1 MPETPKNIPNPSLWQ
16 RLNLEEF
23 VAIDLETTGLD
34 FGLDSITELGAVR
47 FREGVEVER
56 YSQLVNP
63 GKKLSK
69 EISELTG
76 ITNEDLKDAPR
87 LDEVAEEFI
96 EFVGDSDIVGQNF
109 YFDLNFL
116 ESARPTSKHFK
127 TARTMPISHDT
138 RIAARFLTPC
148 NDGFGLAK
156 LCERYKVINRS
167 HHRATDDAAATGEV
181 FAILLQ
187 HLATIPLPEIADA
200 MRLVA
205 GTASPLAN
213 TMRCVHSA
221 ISSGYIST
229 KKPPNPLEGLPDNPQ
244 NFYSVKG
251 IARPDTPATDQQI
264 VRLFHEMDRFESVM
278 SGYEVR
284 QEQVD
289 MAVQCAGALRDSQL
303 LVVEAGTGV
312 GKSMGYLIPALLT
325 GKRIIVSTHT
335 KNLQDQLF
343 NNEIPRLGA
352 LFKFGFNVALLKGR
366 RNYLCRTKWLN
377 WILDPER
384 HGATAYLRESAA
396 IIVRWVNA
404 TLTGD
409 LSELSAVYE
418 SGTFFQQI
426 ASEPGFCTGNSCNGD
441 CPLSNIRKKALK
453 ADIVVVNHSLVLSDL
468 TSEGNL
474 LGGDDEM
481 RVIFDEAHHL
491 EEVAT
496 DQFGTELSSP
506 LLKNLFD
513 RIGRMC
519 SRKSDLWRSLAAD
532 KVLERLVSPLEKIAD
547 TIEELRQSANSLF
560 ETANVQLRVKIA
572 YNATYTTPFSYK
584 QGDKLHVGLMGAG
597 ESLLNGLS
605 ATTKALGRTREKIV
619 DEMDEV
625 FPTQVLQEMQAVLNM
640 AGSITEALFHSMNPE
655 DENRVYWVEV
665 PAEMNK
671 PVWIRSAP
679 LEIADMLIDGL
690 WQKLDS
696 ALLTSATLATTNTAS
711 GFTHILKS
719 LGLNQFPPERVR
731 TSIFGS
737 PFDYANNC
745 LVGYPTFFPSPSD
758 LPADHMTA
766 VSNMCAEIAM
776 RHKTGMLVL
785 FTSYK
790 ALRQVE
796 RDLKKILLGKDIEI
810 LVQRGGRNR
819 DMLIRRLR
827 SANGKAILLGT
838 DSFWEGIDVPGP
850 ALQVV
855 VIPKLPFAVPNDPIV
870 AARINKLRREGGN
883 PFMEYQLPNAVL
895 KVRQGAGRLIRTVTD
910 RGVILMLD
918 ARILTKRYG
927 DIFYRTLPGKASQ
940 FENTESLLEA
950 MDAYISDNTTDE

>member
-76 ITNEDLKDAPR
+76 ITNEDLKDDPR

-156 LCERYKVINRS
+156 LCQRYKVINRS

-312 GKSMGYLIPALLT
+312 GKSMGYLIPAL
-325 GKRIIVSTHT
+325 
-335 KNLQDQLF
+335 
-343 NNEIPRLGA
+343 
-352 LFKFGFNVALLKGR
+352 
-366 RNYLCRTKWLN
+366 
-377 WILDPER
+377 
-384 HGATAYLRESAA
+384 
-396 IIVRWVNA
+396 
-404 TLTGD
+404 
-409 LSELSAVYE
+409 
-418 SGTFFQQI
+418 
-426 ASEPGFCTGNSCNGD
+426 
-441 CPLSNIRKKALK
+441 
-453 ADIVVVNHSLVLSDL
+453 
-468 TSEGNL
+468 
-474 LGGDDEM
+474 
-481 RVIFDEAHHL
+481 
-491 EEVAT
+491 
-496 DQFGTELSSP
+496 
-506 LLKNLFD
+506 
-513 RIGRMC
+513 
-519 SRKSDLWRSLAAD
+519 
-532 KVLERLVSPLEKIAD
+532 
-547 TIEELRQSANSLF
+547 
-560 ETANVQLRVKIA
+560 
-572 YNATYTTPFSYK
+572 
-584 QGDKLHVGLMGAG
+584 
-597 ESLLNGLS
+597 
-605 ATTKALGRTREKIV
+605 
-619 DEMDEV
+619 
-625 FPTQVLQEMQAVLNM
+625 
-640 AGSITEALFHSMNPE
+640 
-655 DENRVYWVEV
+655 
-665 PAEMNK
+665 
-671 PVWIRSAP
+671 
-679 LEIADMLIDGL
+679 
-690 WQKLDS
+690 
-696 ALLTSATLATTNTAS
+696 
-711 GFTHILKS
+711 
-719 LGLNQFPPERVR
+719 
-731 TSIFGS
+731 
-737 PFDYANNC
+737 
-745 LVGYPTFFPSPSD
+745 
-758 LPADHMTA
+758 
-766 VSNMCAEIAM
+766 
-776 RHKTGMLVL
+776 
-785 FTSYK
+785 
-790 ALRQVE
+790 
-796 RDLKKILLGKDIEI
+796 
-810 LVQRGGRNR
+810 
-819 DMLIRRLR
+819 
-827 SANGKAILLGT
+827 
-838 DSFWEGIDVPGP
+838 
-850 ALQVV
+850 
-855 VIPKLPFAVPNDPIV
+855 
-870 AARINKLRREGGN
+870 
-883 PFMEYQLPNAVL
+883 
-895 KVRQGAGRLIRTVTD
+895 
-910 RGVILMLD
+910 
-918 ARILTKRYG
+918 
-927 DIFYRTLPGKASQ
+927 
-940 FENTESLLEA
+940 
-950 MDAYISDNTTDE
+950 

>member
-1 MPETPKNIPNPSLWQ
+1 MTEEQENTNNVSLWQ

-34 FGLDSITELGAVR
+34 AGRDAIIELGAVR
-47 FREGVEVER
+47 FRQGIEVDR
-56 YSQLVNP
+56 YSQFVDP
-63 GKKLSK
+63 GQKLPP
-69 EISELTG
+69 EITELTG
-76 ITNEDLKDAPR
+76 ITPEDLKDAPR
-87 LDEVAEEFI
+87 LDQVAEDFI
-96 EFVGDSDIVGQNF
+96 DFVGDADIVGQNF
-109 YFDLNFL
+109 AFDLGFL
-116 ESARPTSKHFK
+116 ESASPTAEHFK
-127 TARTMPISHDT
+127 VARTMPISHDN

-156 LCERYKVINRS
+156 LCERYGVVNRS
-167 HHRATDDAAATGEV
+167 HHRAADDAAATGDV

-187 HLATIPLPEIADA
+187 QMSLIDLPQIADA
-200 MRLVA
+200 LRLVS

-213 TMRCVHSA
+213 TLRCVHKA
-221 ISSGYIST
+221 VSSGYLST
-229 KKPPNPLEGLPDNPQ
+229 DHPPGALEGLPDNPQ
-244 NFYSVKG
+244 NFYSVAG
-251 IARPDTPATDQQI
+251 ISRPDTPASDQQI
-264 VRLFHEMDRFESVM
+264 MRLFHEIDRFEKVM
-278 SGYEVR
+278 EGYEVR

-289 MAVQCAGALRDSQL
+289 MAVQCAGALRESQI

-312 GKSMGYLIPALLT
+312 GKSMGYLVPALLT
-325 GKRIIVSTHT
+325 GQRIIVSTHT

-366 RNYLCRTKWLN
+366 RNYLCRTKWRN
-377 WILDPER
+377 WLLDPER
-384 HGATAYLRESAA
+384 YGASVFQRESAA
-396 IIVRWVNA
+396 VMVRWVKE
-404 TLTGD
+404 TQTGD
-409 LSELSAVYE
+409 LSELSSIYE
-418 SGTFFQQI
+418 SGGFFQLV
-426 ASEPGFCTGNSCNGD
+426 ASEPGYCTGNSCKGD

-468 TSEGNL
+468 VSEGNL
-474 LGGDDEM
+474 LGGDEI

-519 SRKSDLWRSLAAD
+519 SRKGDLWHSLAAD
-532 KVLERLVSPLEKIAD
+532 KLLERLVSPLEKIAD
-547 TIEELRQSANSLF
+547 DVDGLRQSANALF
-560 ETANVQLRVKIA
+560 ERANAELRNKIPFKA
-572 YNATYTTPFSYK
+572 SYTTPFSYK
-584 QGDKLHVGLMGAG
+584 QGDKLHISLMEPG
-597 ESLLNGLS
+597 EALLNGLS
-605 ATTKALGRTREKIV
+605 ATTKALGRIREKTV
-619 DEMDEV
+619 DEMDDV
-625 FPTQVLQEMQAVLNM
+625 FPTQVLQEMQAVINM
-640 AGSITEALFHSMNPE
+640 CGGITEALYHSMNPE
-655 DENRVYWVEV
+655 DENRVYWVDV
-665 PAEMNK
+665 PAELNK
-671 PVWIRSAP
+671 PIWIRSAP
-679 LEIADMLIDGL
+679 LEIADMLVEGL
-690 WQKLDS
+690 WAKLDS
-696 ALLTSATLATTNTAS
+696 AILTSATLSTTNTPS
-711 GFTHILKS
+711 GFNHILKS
-719 LGLNQFPPERVR
+719 LGLTEFPQERVR
-731 TSIFGS
+731 VSIFGS

-745 LVGYPTFFPSPSD
+745 LVGYPNFIPSPSD
-758 LPADHMTA
+758 QSAEHLSA
-766 VSNMCAEIAM
+766 VSNLCAEIAL
-776 RHKTGMLVL
+776 RYRAGILVL

-796 RDLKKILLGKDIEI
+796 RDLNKLLLGKEIEI

-827 SANGKAILLGT
+827 KANGKAILLGT

-855 VIPKLPFAVPNDPIV
+855 VIPKLPFAVPSDPIV

-895 KVRQGAGRLIRTVTD
+895 RVRQGAGRLIRTVTD

-927 DIFYRTLPGKASQ
+927 DIFYRTLPGKANQ
-940 FENTESLLEA
+940 FENVESMLQT
-950 MDAYISDNTTDE
+950 MGGYIKDNLKDE

>member
-1 MPETPKNIPNPSLWQ
+1 
-16 RLNLEEF
+16 
-23 VAIDLETTGLD
+23 
-34 FGLDSITELGAVR
+34 
-47 FREGVEVER
+47 
-56 YSQLVNP
+56 
-63 GKKLSK
+63 
-69 EISELTG
+69 
-76 ITNEDLKDAPR
+76 
-87 LDEVAEEFI
+87 
-96 EFVGDSDIVGQNF
+96 
-109 YFDLNFL
+109 
-116 ESARPTSKHFK
+116 
-127 TARTMPISHDT
+127 
-138 RIAARFLTPC
+138 
-148 NDGFGLAK
+148 
-156 LCERYKVINRS
+156 
-167 HHRATDDAAATGEV
+167 
-181 FAILLQ
+181 
-187 HLATIPLPEIADA
+187 
-200 MRLVA
+200 
-205 GTASPLAN
+205 
-213 TMRCVHSA
+213 
-221 ISSGYIST
+221 
-229 KKPPNPLEGLPDNPQ
+229 
-244 NFYSVKG
+244 
-251 IARPDTPATDQQI
+251 
-264 VRLFHEMDRFESVM
+264 
-278 SGYEVR
+278 
-284 QEQVD
+284 
-289 MAVQCAGALRDSQL
+289 
-303 LVVEAGTGV
+303 
-312 GKSMGYLIPALLT
+312 
-325 GKRIIVSTHT
+325 
-335 KNLQDQLF
+335 
-343 NNEIPRLGA
+343 
-352 LFKFGFNVALLKGR
+352 
-366 RNYLCRTKWLN
+366 
-377 WILDPER
+377 
-384 HGATAYLRESAA
+384 
-396 IIVRWVNA
+396 
-404 TLTGD
+404 
-409 LSELSAVYE
+409 
-418 SGTFFQQI
+418 
-426 ASEPGFCTGNSCNGD
+426 
-441 CPLSNIRKKALK
+441 
-453 ADIVVVNHSLVLSDL
+453 
-468 TSEGNL
+468 
-474 LGGDDEM
+474 
-481 RVIFDEAHHL
+481 
-491 EEVAT
+491 
-496 DQFGTELSSP
+496 
-506 LLKNLFD
+506 
-513 RIGRMC
+513 
-519 SRKSDLWRSLAAD
+519 
-532 KVLERLVSPLEKIAD
+532 
-547 TIEELRQSANSLF
+547 
-560 ETANVQLRVKIA
+560 
-572 YNATYTTPFSYK
+572 
-584 QGDKLHVGLMGAG
+584 
-597 ESLLNGLS
+597 
-605 ATTKALGRTREKIV
+605 
-619 DEMDEV
+619 
-625 FPTQVLQEMQAVLNM
+625 
-640 AGSITEALFHSMNPE
+640 
-655 DENRVYWVEV
+655 
-665 PAEMNK
+665 